1 MDIATL
7 ATLLMTLPGVVALIN
22 MIIKSRAEKSKTEAE
37 AAQALVTS
45 AVDLATAKDTIIDD
59 LRRRVAKLEE
69 EVNASKK
76 DREKLHGDI
85 EELAKLVE
93 RGRDYVLSLYKQI
106 ESLGSSP
113 PETPED
119 LKKENW
125 PESIK

>member
-22 MIIKSRAEKSKTEAE
+22 MIIKSRAEKIKTEAE
-37 AAQALVTS
+37 AAQALVSS
-45 AVDLATAKDTIIDD
+45 AVDLAGAKDTIIED